1 MRSCRFEIHHLR
13 WIPLKIMGIA
23 RLNDFLTIIILI
35 RLRSGVIASL
45 LSLIESKRVLRICE
59 SPSDPQIYLVK
70 YVIRGSS
77 SIHGVILSGIW
88 SCISLAVLV
97 PCVYKV
103 GGIRV
108 FLLPFFIALD
118 ASLLVEET
126 LQFRLHVGLHLP
138 RMILRSILIDHTSV
152 TTIEDPQGAC
162 VIVGFC
168 IGLSL
173 KTLRQFLP
181 RHPLVV
187 DHLVAFDVPPL
198 DHWPMPQPLG
208 VVCPRVTWI
217 PLDPIPTLIVDRS
230 AVLVSSIMISII
242 RSASPV
248 PWINV
253 LSRRLRHGW
262 IVGGMS

>member
-1 MRSCRFEIHHLR
+1 M
-13 WIPLKIMGIA
+13 PLP
-23 RLNDFLTIIILI
+23 L
-35 RLRSGVIASL
+35 
-45 LSLIESKRVLRICE
+45 
-59 SPSDPQIYLVK
+59 PW
-70 YVIRGSS
+70 
-77 SIHGVILSGIW
+77 VILSGIW
-88 SCISLAVLV
+88 SCIPLAVLV
-97 PCVYKV
+97 PRVYEI

-168 IGLSL
+168 ISLSL

-181 RHPLVV
+181 RHPFVV
-187 DHLVAFDVPPL
+187 DHLVALDVPPL
-198 DHWPMPQPLG
+198 NHWSMPQPLG

-217 PLDPIPTLIVDRS
+217 PLDLIPILIVDRPTI
-230 AVLVSSIMISII
+230 LITSIMISII
-242 RSASPV
+242 RSASPA
-248 PWINV
+248 PRINV
-253 LSRRLRHGW
+253 LFHRLRHGW

>member
-1 MRSCRFEIHHLR
+1 M
-13 WIPLKIMGIA
+13 PLP
-23 RLNDFLTIIILI
+23 L
-35 RLRSGVIASL
+35 
-45 LSLIESKRVLRICE
+45 
-59 SPSDPQIYLVK
+59 PW
-70 YVIRGSS
+70 
-77 SIHGVILSGIW
+77 VILSGIW
-88 SCISLAVLV
+88 SCIPLAVLV

-168 IGLSL
+168 IGLFL

-187 DHLVAFDVPPL
+187 DHLVALDVPPL
-198 DHWPMPQPLG
+198 NHWPMPQPLG
-208 VVCPRVTWI
+208 VVCPRVTWV
-217 PLDPIPTLIVDRS
+217 PLDLIPTPIVDRS
-230 AVLVSSIMISII
+230 AVLVSRITFMTVLGI
-242 RSASPV
+242 RDI
-248 PWINV
+248 PWVNM
-253 LSRRLRHGW
+253 LF
-262 IVGGMS
+262 